1 MTKEFSGP
9 CRLVRPSYLPPELW
23 STGPVD
29 RLPPCVNYDVLETEV
44 TSLADRLPQTL
55 AELGLG
61 NILTDL
67 EELLDAAQ
75 HWTKM
80 GLVTNLIYNVTV
92 GQEQL
97 FAFPSPQFDNLT
109 ADDTL
114 EGPIQSLQDD
124 IEEFPSTYPDTT
136 AEAMPD
142 LVQDFTELLDSFNC
156 STSGP
161 NCNLTRGEEHVVGLN
176 DRWTLVQRQGIEY
189 EPGDMRRP
197 IRIGRAYGLAYRG
210 FRWIL

>member
-1 MTKEFSGP
+1 MSDHLETYPPTPEFRVFLLLVAILPMNDATYNGP

-23 STGPVD
+23 SGPVD
-29 RLPPCVNYDVLETEV
+29 RLPPCVNYDILETEV
-44 TSLADRLPQTL
+44 TSLDERLPQTL

-67 EELLDAAQ
+67 EELRDAGNITLKGEPGPIHIGNETAQ
-75 HWTKM
+75 HWTKL

-114 EGPIQSLQDD
+114 EGPIQSLQEA
-124 IEEFPSTYPDTT
+124 IEAFPSTYPDTT
-136 AEAMPD
+136 DEAMPD

-161 NCNLTRGEEHVVGLN
+161 NCDLTPR
-176 DRWTLVQRQGIEY
+176 
-189 EPGDMRRP
+189 
-197 IRIGRAYGLAYRG
+197 
-210 FRWIL
+210 F